1 MELRSMTERR
11 NILRGSASAALTAI
25 FASSNA
31 QVFAQGAAG
40 LQKVSIP
47 LLTLTDDPR
56 FEARRF
62 ERGYL
67 GQAQGSAIDGLTSA
81 LQGSSFE
88 LEAARLSVG
97 ITPVRVS
104 TIEQIKAEVIKL
116 TQAGAPLFIS
126 ELPTSLLA
134 AAADATKFA
143 VINVSEADDVLRE
156 GQCKANLFH
165 AIPSERMR
173 ADALAQI
180 LLTRRWNKVLLLASE
195 SPEDQRRTDVVTR
208 SLQRFNLKL
217 VAKKTF
223 KLSGDPRERQLA
235 NLALLTANQDFDVL
249 WIVDSD
255 GEFARTI
262 PYRLPQPRPV
272 IGDAGLVPVA
282 WDPRFERYGGP
293 QVSKAFAKQFKRP
306 MVGHDWAA
314 WFTGRLIVSIVVP
327 LQTSAG
333 TKKINSSDLLKALQS
348 PDLKVDGSKG
358 QVLSFRNW
366 DRQLRQ
372 PIMLSDG
379 QGVIEV
385 APLEGVMHPRS
396 VLDSLGAD
404 SPEKLCKASI

>member
-1 MELRSMTERR
+1 MTNRRLVLRNAGAAAMA
-11 NILRGSASAALTAI
+11 GALTGLSGRI
-25 FASSNA
+25 FAQSSVG
-31 QVFAQGAAG
+31 Q
-40 LQKVSIP
+40 QKISIP
-47 LLTLTDDPR
+47 LLTLSDDPR
-56 FEARRF
+56 LENRRI

-88 LEAARLSVG
+88 LEAAKLAIT
-97 ITPVRVS
+97 ITPVRV
-104 TIEQIKAEVIKL
+104 TTTEQVKSEVGKL
-116 TQAGAPLFIS
+116 AQAGAPLLIS
-126 ELPTSLLA
+126 ELPASLLV
-134 AAADATKFA
+134 AAADATKSA
-143 VINVSEADDVLRE
+143 VINVSEADDALRE

-180 LLTRRWNKVLLLASE
+180 LLTRRWNKVLLLSSE
-195 SPEDQRRTDVVTR
+195 SPEDQRRTEVVAR
-208 SLQRFNLKL
+208 SIQRFNLKL
-217 VAKKTF
+217 VTKKTF

-235 NLALLTANQDFDVL
+235 NLALLTANQDFDAL
-249 WIVDSD
+249 WVVDSD

-272 IGDAGLVPVA
+272 VGDAGLVPVA

-314 WFTGRLIVSIVVP
+314 WFTGRLLVSTLVP
-327 LQTSAG
+327 MQSTAV
-333 TKKINSSDLLKALQS
+333 KKITSFDVLKALSS
-348 PDLKVDGSKG
+348 PELKVDGSKG
-358 QVLSFRNW
+358 QTLSFRAW

-404 SPEKLCKASI
+404 APEKLCKATT

>member
-1 MELRSMTERR
+1 MTERR
-11 NILRGSASAALTAI
+11 NILRGSVSAAIATI
-25 FASSNA
+25 FASSSTR
-31 QVFAQGAAG
+31 VFAQGAAG
-40 LQKVSIP
+40 SQKVSIP

-56 FEARRF
+56 FEARRV

-67 GQAQGSAIDGLTSA
+67 GQAQGSAMDGLTSA

-88 LEAARLSVG
+88 LEAAKLSIT
-97 ITPVRVS
+97 ITPVRLA
-104 TIEQIKAEVIKL
+104 TIEQVKSEIVKL

-126 ELPTSLLA
+126 ELPASLLT
-134 AAADATKFA
+134 AAADATKSA

-180 LLTRRWNKVLLLASE
+180 LLTRRWNKVLLLSSE
-195 SPEDQRRTDVVTR
+195 SAEDQRRTDVATR
-208 SLQRFNLKL
+208 SLQRFNLKI
-217 VAKKTF
+217 VAKKIF

-235 NLALLTANQDFDVL
+235 NLALLTANQDFDAL
-249 WIVDSD
+249 WVVDSD

-272 IGDAGLVPVA
+272 VGDAGLVPVA
-282 WDPRFERYGGP
+282 WDSRFERYGGP
-293 QVSKAFAKQFKRP
+293 QVSKAFARQFKRP
-306 MVGHDWAA
+306 MVGHDWVA
-314 WFTGRLIVSIVVP
+314 WFTGRLLIATLVP
-327 LQTSAG
+327 LQASAA
-333 TKKINSSDLLKALQS
+333 KKITPADVLKS
-348 PDLKVDGSKG
+348 FNFPDLKIDGSKG
-358 QVLSFRNW
+358 QTLSFRAW

-372 PIMLSDG
+372 PIMLTDG

-404 SPEKLCKASI
+404 APEKLCKANP

>member
-1 MELRSMTERR
+1 MTNRRSLLSKT
-11 NILRGSASAALTAI
+11 GAAAMAAVVAGFNGRI
-25 FASSNA
+25 FAQSTT
-31 QVFAQGAAG
+31 G
-40 LQKVSIP
+40 LQKINVP
-47 LLTLTDDPR
+47 LLTLNDDPR
-56 FEARRF
+56 FEARRI
-62 ERGYL
+62 ERAYL
-67 GQAQGSAIDGLTSA
+67 GHAQGSAIDGLTSA

-88 LEAARLSVG
+88 LDAAKLAIT
-97 ITPVRVS
+97 ITPVRVT
-104 TIEQIKAEVIKL
+104 TIEQVKSEVGKL
-116 TQAGAPLFIS
+116 TQAGAPLLIS
-126 ELPTSLLA
+126 ELPASLLV
-134 AAADATKFA
+134 AAADANKSV
-143 VINVSEADDVLRE
+143 VINVSEADDALRE

-165 AIPSERMR
+165 AMPSERMR

-180 LLTRRWNKVLLLASE
+180 LLTRRWNKVLLLSSE
-195 SPEDQRRTDVVTR
+195 SPQDQRRADVVTR
-208 SLQRFNLKL
+208 SIQRFNLKL

-235 NLALLTANQDFDVL
+235 NLALLTANQDFDAL
-249 WIVDSD
+249 WVVDSD

-272 IGDAGLVPVA
+272 VGDAGLVPVA

-314 WFTGRLIVSIVVP
+314 WLTGRILVSTLVP
-327 LQTSAG
+327 LQSNAA
-333 TKKINSSDLLKALQS
+333 KKITSVDILKAFNSS
-348 PDLKVDGSKG
+348 DLKVDGSKG
-358 QVLSFRNW
+358 QTLSFRAW

-404 SPEKLCKASI
+404 APEKLCKATT

>member
-1 MELRSMTERR
+1 MTDRR
-11 NILRGSASAALTAI
+11 MILQGGGNAAIAAL
-25 FASSNA
+25 FAGLQG

-40 LQKVSIP
+40 SQKVSIP

-56 FEARRF
+56 FEARRL

-67 GQAQGSAIDGLTSA
+67 GQAQGSAMDGLTSA

-88 LEAARLSVG
+88 LEAAKLSIT
-97 ITPVRVS
+97 ITPVRLA
-104 TIEQIKAEVIKL
+104 TIEQVKSETVKL

-126 ELPTSLLA
+126 ELPASLLA
-134 AAADATKFA
+134 AAADATKSA

-180 LLTRRWNKVLLLASE
+180 LLTRRWNKVLLLTSE
-195 SPEDQRRTDVVTR
+195 SAEDQRRIDVATR
-208 SLQRFNLKL
+208 SLQRFNLKI
-217 VAKKTF
+217 VAKKIF

-235 NLALLTANQDFDVL
+235 NLALLTANQDFDAL

-272 IGDAGLVPVA
+272 VGDAGLVPVA
-282 WDPRFERYGGP
+282 WDSRFERYGGP

-306 MVGHDWAA
+306 MVGHDWVA
-314 WFTGRLIVSIVVP
+314 WFTGRLLIATLVP
-327 LQTSAG
+327 LQANAA
-333 TKKINSSDLLKALQS
+333 KKMTPADVLKS
-348 PDLKVDGSKG
+348 FNFPDLKIDGSKG
-358 QVLSFRNW
+358 QTLSFRTW

-372 PIMLSDG
+372 PIILTDG

-404 SPEKLCKASI
+404 APEKLCKANP

>member
-1 MELRSMTERR
+1 MTNRRS
-11 NILRGSASAALTAI
+11 LLSQSGAAAMAAVVAG
-25 FASSNA
+25 FNGRS
-31 QVFAQGAAG
+31 FAQGGGAV
-40 LQKVSIP
+40 QKINVP
-47 LLTLTDDPR
+47 LLTLNDDPR
-56 FEARRF
+56 LEARRV

-67 GQAQGSAIDGLTSA
+67 GHAQGSAIDGLTSA

-88 LEAARLSVG
+88 LEAAKLAIT

-104 TIEQIKAEVIKL
+104 TIEQVKSEVGKL
-116 TQAGAPLFIS
+116 AQAGAPLLIS
-126 ELPTSLLA
+126 ELPASLLV
-134 AAADATKFA
+134 AAADATKSA
-143 VINVSEADDVLRE
+143 VINVSEADDALRE

-180 LLTRRWNKVLLLASE
+180 LLTRRWNKVLLLSSE
-195 SPEDQRRTDVVTR
+195 SPEDQRRTDVVMR
-208 SLQRFNLKL
+208 SIQRFNLKL
-217 VAKKTF
+217 VAKKIF

-235 NLALLTANQDFDVL
+235 NLALLTANQDFDAL
-249 WIVDSD
+249 WVIDSD

-306 MVGHDWAA
+306 MVGHDWVA
-314 WFTGRLIVSIVVP
+314 WFTGRLLVSTLVP
-327 LQTSAG
+327 MQSTAV
-333 TKKINSSDLLKALQS
+333 KKITTVDILKALSS
-348 PDLKVDGSKG
+348 PELKVDGSKG
-358 QVLSFRNW
+358 QTLSFRAW

-404 SPEKLCKASI
+404 APEKLCKAIT

>member
-1 MELRSMTERR
+1 MTNRRS
-11 NILRGSASAALTAI
+11 ILRNAGAAAI
-25 FASSNA
+25 AATFTGLSERS
-31 QVFAQGAAG
+31 FAQSTAG
-40 LQKVSIP
+40 QQKINIP
-47 LLTLTDDPR
+47 LLTLSDDPR
-56 FEARRF
+56 LENRRLD
-62 ERGYL
+62 RAYL
-67 GQAQGSAIDGLTSA
+67 GQAQGSAVDGLTSA

-88 LEAARLSVG
+88 LEAAKLAIT
-97 ITPVRVS
+97 ITPVRVTTS
-104 TIEQIKAEVIKL
+104 EQVKSEVGKL
-116 TQAGAPLFIS
+116 TQAGTPLFVS
-126 ELPTSLLA
+126 ELPASLLVA
-134 AAADATKFA
+134 AAEATKSA
-143 VINVSEADDVLRE
+143 VINVSEADDSLRE

-165 AIPSERMR
+165 TIPSERMR

-180 LLTRRWNKVLLLASE
+180 LLTRRWNKVLLLSSE

-208 SLQRFNLKL
+208 SIQRFNLKL
-217 VAKKTF
+217 VTKKTF

-249 WIVDSD
+249 WVVDSD

-262 PYRLPQPRPV
+262 PYRLPQPRPIV
-272 IGDAGLVPVA
+272 GDAGLVPVA

-293 QVSKAFAKQFKRP
+293 QVSKAFTKQFKRP

-314 WFTGRLIVSIVVP
+314 WFTGRLLVSTLVP
-327 LQTSAG
+327 LQATAA
-333 TKKINSSDLLKALQS
+333 KKITAGDVLKAFNS

-358 QVLSFRNW
+358 QTLSFRAW

-404 SPEKLCKASI
+404 APEKLCKATT